1 MKLISCPV
9 TCCPS
14 LQFKND
20 ENLTWSGPRDHV
32 YQLVFV
38 LALMQSIASVREG
51 SCFLFTLLVAITRLW
66 LHFYVYVAKGCL
78 MHGPS

>member
-9 TCCPS
+9 TGCPS

-20 ENLTWSGPRDHV
+20 AILIRSRLRDRV

-38 LALMQSIASVREG
+38 LALIQSVALVREG
-51 SCFLFTLLVAITRLW
+51 SCFSFTLITAII
-66 LHFYVYVAKGCL
+66 FGCIFIAVV
-78 MHGPS
+78 